1 MQDQPERFKLGESGY
16 MGLNIFDGVSNEE
29 LTRELNFPNSVKTF
43 KEMSYHPAIN
53 APLTLYQTLISKVNW
68 RFIPPA
74 DATEDEKAKAETI
87 QSMMQDMEGTWR
99 EFISDVLSAQLYGF
113 SIHEKVFRK
122 RLKSNGSKFNDGI
135 IGWKKLP
142 IRSQDTIEKFIFDE
156 TGNEVIGVKQDIS
169 RVGSNVGRYTKRKE
183 LTVVLPKS
191 KFLHFR
197 FGKHRGDPFGKSA
210 LRDAYMPWRYL
221 SIIEEIES
229 HGVAKDLSGLPILM
243 IPPQYLSEDATPA
256 QKSIRAYYEQSM
268 RNLQMNQQSAM
279 ILPMAYDPETRQPL
293 FKLEL
298 LSLDGK
304 KAMDTDKIKIY
315 YKNLIFTV
323 LVADVLQMGQTSTGS
338 FALGQVKNSLTGS
351 YAESLLQSI
360 VDVLNHDLVKQTYE
374 LNGWDTSRMG
384 QFDFEGLESD
394 DLETYSKAAQRLG
407 ATGLIPK
414 TLDVINHNL
423 RAMGIDPLPSDTTE
437 EELQAMLT
445 PQTTRSGDSF
455 NTATGGL
462 NGTSDSVATND
473 TSSLNRE
480 NAA

>member
-16 MGLNIFDGVSNEE
+16 LGLNLFDGVSNEE
-29 LTRELNFPNSVKTF
+29 LSKELNFPNSVRTY

-53 APLTLYQTLISKVNW
+53 SPLTLYQTLISKVSW

-74 DATEDEKAKAETI
+74 DATEEEIRQAQIIE
-87 QSMMQDMEGTWR
+87 SMMHDMEGTWR
-99 EFISDVLSAQLYGF
+99 EFVSDVMSAQIYGF
-113 SIHEKVFRK
+113 SIHEKVYR
-122 RLKSNGSKFNDGI
+122 RRTKSNGSRYDDGV

-142 IRSQDTIEKFIFDE
+142 IRSQDTIEKFIFDS

-169 RVGSNVGRYTKRKE
+169 RVGSNVGRYTARKD
-183 LTVVLPKS
+183 LTVVLPANKY
-191 KFLHFR
+191 LHFR

-229 HGVAKDLSGLPILM
+229 HGVAKDLSGLPVLM
-243 IPPQYLSEDATPA
+243 IPPQYLSEDATPS
-256 QKSIRAYYEQSM
+256 QKAIRAYYEQSM

-279 ILPMAYDPETRQPL
+279 ILPMAYDPDTRQPL

-304 KAMDTDKIKIY
+304 KAMDTDKIKTY

-323 LVADVLQMGQTSTGS
+323 LFADVLTMGQTATGS

-351 YAESLLQSI
+351 YAESLLQNI
-360 VDVLNHDLVKQTYE
+360 VDVLNHDLIKQTYE

-384 QFDFEGLESD
+384 SFDFEGLESD

-445 PQTTRSGDSF
+445 PQTTRSGDGMAQGMPSGTG
-455 NTATGGL
+455 NTDGSSGNASDL
-462 NGTSDSVATND
+462 NADN
-473 TSSLNRE
+473 
-480 NAA
+480 NA